1 MSRYTLPA
9 LAVIV
14 VALAATNSASAGCG
28 GKKYYGG
35 ASNLH
40 HRYISSHNHGVYKTY
55 HRPVVVEKRVVV
67 EKPVIVEK
75 PVFVQQPVAVPGA
88 PAGPGGVALPGG
100 PAGQPGFPG
109 GLPQGG
115 PQGFPQGSPQGF
127 PQAGPQGQQGF
138 PQSQPQQ
145 NLNNGGQPGMNNG
158 APQNNSSAPQMNI
171 RQAQRSL
178 PSFAIGSQLTLDGQ
192 EFGGKPGRVLMVLG
206 PMELPVAVADW
217 TPSEVTIQLPE
228 LPLTKSSEARIVIL
242 NSEGKLINQSELK
255 LTPKNSRLAM
265 GN

>member
-40 HRYISSHNHGVYKTY
+40 HRYISSHHMGVYRTHHK
-55 HRPVVVEKRVVV
+55 PVVVERRVVV

-75 PVFVQQPVAVPGA
+75 PVVVQQPVPV
-88 PAGPGGVALPGG
+88 PAGPIA
-100 PAGQPGFPG
+100 QPGFPG
-109 GLPQGG
+109 GIPQGQPGFGGQPQGFPQGFPQGG
-115 PQGFPQGSPQGF
+115 PQGGPQGPQPGFPQG
-127 PQAGPQGQQGF
+127 
-138 PQSQPQQ
+138 QPQQ
-145 NLNNGGQPGMNNG
+145 NPNNGGGQPGANG
-158 APQNNSSAPQMNI
+158 SAPQMNI
-171 RQAQRSL
+171 RQAQRNL
-178 PSFAIGSQLTLDGQ
+178 PSFAVGSRLTLDGQ
-192 EFGGKPGRVLMVLG
+192 EFGGKPGQVLMVLG
-206 PMELPVAVADW
+206 PMELPIAVADW

-228 LPLTKSSEARIVIL
+228 LPLKQAADARIVIL

-255 LTPKNSRLAM
+255 LTPKANRLAM
-265 GN
+265 GD